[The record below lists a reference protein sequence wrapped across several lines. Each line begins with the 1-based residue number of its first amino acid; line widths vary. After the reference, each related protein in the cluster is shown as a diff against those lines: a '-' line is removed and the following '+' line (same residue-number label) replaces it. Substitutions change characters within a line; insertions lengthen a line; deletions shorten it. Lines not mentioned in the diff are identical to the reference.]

1 MPTNPF
7 FVNLVV
13 GLIMF
18 YYGGDN
24 QRKNCPHMTLDSDT
38 KLIHDRDMAIAEL
51 ASVTTKYNE
60 LKNGQMSNLVD
71 SLATD
76 NYKYQSNLNNCINTI
91 NNLEYQKKQNEK
103 CKLDYNDLEYNK
115 KLFLDEVT
123 EFNNY
128 KKIIDQEYEDREKNL
143 QLAGECI
150 KCPENVFEYFNLLP
164 DSEKKIKKYEL
175 KNSTTELLQ
184 INSPTEVNPPKE

>member
-38 KLIHDRDMAIAEL
+38 KLIHDRDMAISEL

-115 KLFLDEVT
+115 
-123 EFNNY
+123 NY
-128 KKIIDQEYEDREKNL
+128 
-143 QLAGECI
+143 
-150 KCPENVFEYFNLLP
+150 F
-164 DSEKKIKKYEL
+164 
-175 KNSTTELLQ
+175 
-184 INSPTEVNPPKE
+184 

>member
-76 NYKYQSNLNNCINTI
+76 NYKYQSNL
-91 NNLEYQKKQNEK
+91 
-103 CKLDYNDLEYNK
+103 
-115 KLFLDEVT
+115 
-123 EFNNY
+123 
-128 KKIIDQEYEDREKNL
+128 
-143 QLAGECI
+143 
-150 KCPENVFEYFNLLP
+150 
-164 DSEKKIKKYEL
+164 
-175 KNSTTELLQ
+175 TT
-184 INSPTEVNPPKE
+184 

>member
-91 NNLEYQKKQNEK
+91 NNLEY
-103 CKLDYNDLEYNK
+103 NK
-115 KLFLDEVT
+115 KLFLDEVS

-175 KNSTTELLQ
+175 NNSTIELLQ
-184 INSPTEVNPPKE
+184 INSSNEI